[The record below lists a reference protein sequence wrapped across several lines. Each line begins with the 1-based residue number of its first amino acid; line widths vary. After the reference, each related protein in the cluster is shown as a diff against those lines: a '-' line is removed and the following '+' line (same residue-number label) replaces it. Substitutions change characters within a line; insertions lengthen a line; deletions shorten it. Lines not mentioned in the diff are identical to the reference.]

1 MKELIKKSLN
11 KVFNLFITFL
21 SSFKI
26 GNYVLNSFIDTCLGR
41 EYLVNHNGTQFKL
54 SVPNALCYWRAKTFS
69 TKEPET
75 LSWIDGFEKKSVFW
89 DIGCNVGLYS
99 VYAAKKDNYV
109 YGFEPSFFNLEIIA
123 RNIKLNNLSNN
134 FTVLPIALNDKNK
147 MSELKLTSGVWGS
160 AHSTFDKNYTADGSI
175 INEKF
180 TYQTVGFSMDEIV
193 KILNLSYPDYI
204 KIDVDG
210 IEHLILNGGKNVLLN
225 VKSILVENSSNFYEQ
240 TDGIKN
246 ILGETGF
253 ELSRE
258 VIIDNNYRNQIWD
271 KRK

>member
-1 MKELIKKSLN
+1 MKELFKKYLN
-11 KVFNLFITFL
+11 KIFNLFIIFL

-26 GNYVLNSFIDTCLGR
+26 GSYVLNNFINICLRR
-41 EYLVNHNGTQFKL
+41 EYLVNHKDIQFKL

-123 RNIKLNNLSNN
+123 RNIKLNNLGKN
-134 FTVLPIALNDKNK
+134 FMVLPIALNDTSK
-147 MSELKLTSGVWGS
+147 MSELKLTSSIWGS
-160 AHSTFDKNYTADGSI
+160 AHSTFDKNYSADGSK

-180 TYQTVGFSMDEIV
+180 TYQTVGFTMDEIAR
-193 KILNLSYPDYI
+193 ILNLSYPNYI

-210 IEHLILNGGKNVLLN
+210 IEHLILKGGKKILNN
-225 VKSILVENSSNFYEQ
+225 VKSILVENSSNFLEQ
-240 TDGIKN
+240 SNGIKN

-253 ELSRE
+253 ELSKE
-258 VIIDNNYRNQIWD
+258 VIIDNNYKNQIW
-271 KRK
+271 KKIS